1 MHTAL
6 ENRSLGR
13 CQVALALVLVA
24 LTRSLV
30 ASGSRHCCCCC
41 SGTHGLHCTPASPT
55 LTPHTLQ
62 MPAHHPHDARI
73 NANHGNPECNA
84 GCMVASGALQVEA
97 AHPVLGSVALPAVL
111 RRPRAAPTH
120 LRAAAIRL
128 NVVIWTNMD
137 PSEGGQ
143 KS

>member
-1 MHTAL
+1 MM
-6 ENRSLGR
+6 R
-13 CQVALALVLVA
+13 
-24 LTRSLV
+24 
-30 ASGSRHCCCCC
+30 ASMQTMAIRN
-41 SGTHGLHCTPASPT
+41 A
-55 LTPHTLQ
+55 
-62 MPAHHPHDARI
+62 MRDAVV
-73 NANHGNPECNA
+73 
-84 GCMVASGALQVEA
+84 CMFASGALQVEA